1 MLYNL
6 GYSKEIFMPPKTK
19 FDREAIVDAAFDLAK
34 EEGFVGITARSV
46 AKRLRC
52 SVAPIYLNFE
62 TIDDLIKAVVER
74 VFALSDELL
83 KKQEGADLFE
93 NVGKASLVFAR
104 EYPVFFRE
112 LVMQKNP
119 YVASYETVQ
128 DSMIEALSE
137 DENLR
142 GLTYDERKRLLLK
155 MRIFQTGISVMAANG
170 NLPSWLDDQAAE
182 ELLLET
188 GEDLLRIQQIK
199 HKETEQLKK

>member
-1 MLYNL
+1 
-6 GYSKEIFMPPKTK
+6 MPPRTK
-19 FDREAIVDAAFDLAK
+19 FDREAIVEAAFDIAK
-34 EEGFVGITARSV
+34 EESFAGITARSV

-83 KKQEGADLFE
+83 KKQEGSDLFE
-93 NVGKASLVFAR
+93 NIGKASLVFAR

-128 DSMIEALSE
+128 DTMIEALAE
-137 DENLR
+137 DENLC

-170 NLPSWLDDQAAE
+170 NTAVLA
-182 ELLLET
+182 
-188 GEDLLRIQQIK
+188 
-199 HKETEQLKK
+199 

>member
-1 MLYNL
+1 
-6 GYSKEIFMPPKTK
+6 MPPKTK
-19 FDREAIVDAAFDLAK
+19 FNKDDIVEAAFEIAR
-34 EEGFVGITARSV
+34 EEGFAGITARSV

-83 KKQEGADLFE
+83 KKQDGSDLFE
-93 NVGKASLVFAR
+93 NIGKASLVFAR

-112 LVMQKNP
+112 LVMQQNP
-119 YVASYETVQ
+119 YMASYETVQ
-128 DSMIEALSE
+128 DALVEAMAE

-182 ELLLET
+182 ALLMEM
-188 GEDLLRIQQIK
+188 GEDILRIQQIK
-199 HKETEQLKK
+199 QKEKGE

>member
-1 MLYNL
+1 
-6 GYSKEIFMPPKTK
+6 MPPRTK
-19 FDREAIVDAAFDLAK
+19 FDREAIVEAAFDIAK
-34 EEGFVGITARSV
+34 EESFAGITARSV

-83 KKQEGADLFE
+83 KKQEGSDLFE
-93 NVGKASLVFAR
+93 NIGKASLVFAR

-128 DSMIEALSE
+128 DTMIEALAE
-137 DENLR
+137 DENLC
-142 GLTYDERKRLLLK
+142 GLTYDERKRLRFKNADL
-155 MRIFQTGISVMAANG
+155 SNG
-170 NLPSWLDDQAAE
+170 
-182 ELLLET
+182 
-188 GEDLLRIQQIK
+188 DLGNGRQRESAVLA
-199 HKETEQLKK
+199 

>member
-1 MLYNL
+1 
-6 GYSKEIFMPPKTK
+6 MPPKTK
-19 FDREAIVDAAFDLAK
+19 FDREAIVEAAFDIAK
-34 EEGFVGITARSV
+34 EEGFAGITARSV
-46 AKRLRC
+46 AKRLRS

-83 KKQEGADLFE
+83 KKQEGSDLFE
-93 NVGKASLVFAR
+93 NIGKASLVFAR

-128 DSMIEALSE
+128 DSMIEALAE

-155 MRIFQTGISVMAANG
+155 MRIFQTGISVMASNG
-170 NLPSWLDDQAAE
+170 NLPSWLDDKAAE